1 MTKQLYYEDVAE
13 GSELPTLIKR
23 PDTKQLVRWA
33 GASGDLNPIH
43 YDKDYALKRELP
55 GVVVHGQ
62 LAGCYLIQMITDFIG
77 ETGSLKSTK
86 ISYRGMN
93 LPGDTLSC
101 KGTINK
107 KKEDGRVNLNLWV
120 ENSVGEK
127 TLTAS
132 AAVLLPRKH
141 K

>member
-1 MTKQLYYEDVAE
+1 MSKQIYYEDVVE
-13 GSELPTLIKR
+13 SSELPTLIKR
-23 PDTKQLVRWA
+23 PNTKQLVMWA

-77 ETGSLKSTK
+77 EAGSLKSTK

-93 LPGDTLSC
+93 LPGDMLSC
-101 KGTINK
+101 KGTIST

-120 ENSVGEK
+120 ENSMGEK
-127 TLTAS
+127 TLTAR
-132 AAVLLPRKH
+132 ATVLLPRKH
-141 K
+141 D